1 MKFIY
6 STILLLVLLGSLCC
20 AAPAQRRATT
30 SSLQLRTSTLLKTST
45 SSAKLSPTALS
56 QSVAGSSI
64 KPTATAASKPTTAS
78 SQPKAA
84 SSKPT
89 TGALSSS
96 AAASQPA
103 AASSQPAGAAPP
115 SLLSPLTA
123 QQAGGGVPAG
133 PPPQTS
139 FSPNALAN
147 FKVANFIEGIE
158 SGFFAG
164 ALQSLSKDQT
174 FTTPSADGK
183 SIANVTTQI
192 AAQEL
197 VHKATLEG
205 LLQLANMPPVP
216 ACASINQV
224 NDTADFLAKANIVTS
239 AAIGVIITILASLST
254 TDPNLIGPL
263 SSILSCESQQ
273 DAFFRISGSN
283 TPSASPF
290 NTALSTTYAYN
301 IALTFADP
309 LSCPQLLPLPI
320 LPSLNLTSPVF
331 SATAPAT
338 PPTSITFNATGVVQ
352 NQKLYI
358 GWVNQA
364 NPIVYSNVTV
374 VNGIAT
380 ADIPKG
386 LTGIGFAA
394 LTADMTP
401 TTVDGLTNVTL
412 AGPAPVLLS

>member
-6 STILLLVLLGSLCC
+6 STFLLFVLLGSLCC
-20 AAPAQRRATT
+20 AAPAQRRAPA
-30 SSLQLRTSTLLKTST
+30 SSSLRTSASST
-45 SSAKLSPTALS
+45 RRASTVSSQAVAPA
-56 QSVAGSSI
+56 SV
-64 KPTATAASKPTTAS
+64 KPAAATVSSKPITAS

-84 SSKPT
+84 SSGPAT
-89 TGALSSS
+89 ASRPAASSS
-96 AAASQPA
+96 ISAAAAAASQPA
-103 AASSQPAGAAPP
+103 AGSPP
-115 SLLSPLTA
+115 SLLSQLTA
-123 QQAGGGVPAG
+123 QQAGGGVPSG

-139 FSPNALAN
+139 FTPNALAN

-158 SGFFAG
+158 SGFFAD
-164 ALQSLSKDQT
+164 ALQSLSRDPT
-174 FTTPSADGK
+174 FTAASADGK

-205 LLQLANMPPVP
+205 LLQLANTSSVP
-216 ACASINQV
+216 ACTSINPV
-224 NDTADFLAKANIVTS
+224 TDTQDFLAKANVVTS
-239 AAIGVIITILASLST
+239 AAIGVIITILQSLST
-254 TDPNLIGPL
+254 TDPNLVSPL

-273 DAFFRISGSN
+273 DAFFRMSGSN

-290 NTALSTTYAYN
+290 NTALSTTFAYN
-301 IALTFADP
+301 IALSFVDP

-331 SATAPAT
+331 TATAPAT
-338 PPTSITFNATGVVQ
+338 PPTSITFNATGVTQ

-374 VNGIAT
+374 VSGIGT

-394 LTADMTP
+394 LTADSTQ
-401 TTVDGLTNVTL
+401 TSVGGLTNVTL